1 MTCIDRFEKTIFSIK
16 YHISRV
22 KVLSFFFEV
31 VLLCLIP
38 SCFVRDRKLHF
49 HSPLPYLFT
58 RSWLLPVENKFAF
71 FTFLYSA
78 LYLKLLKKKKR
89 ISNRFKNKVDISFCV
104 IEAGLA
110 LQLISNFFVLNQSLF
125 LGLIN
130 LRQEVLWPV
139 NKHEIS
145 RDQAI

>member
-1 MTCIDRFEKTIFSIK
+1 M
-16 YHISRV
+16 
-22 KVLSFFFEV
+22 
-31 VLLCLIP
+31 
-38 SCFVRDRKLHF
+38 
-49 HSPLPYLFT
+49 
-58 RSWLLPVENKFAF
+58 ENKFDF
-71 FTFLYSA
+71 FTFIYSD

-130 LRQEVLWPV
+130 LRQQVLWPV

>member
-1 MTCIDRFEKTIFSIK
+1 M
-16 YHISRV
+16 
-22 KVLSFFFEV
+22 
-31 VLLCLIP
+31 
-38 SCFVRDRKLHF
+38 
-49 HSPLPYLFT
+49 
-58 RSWLLPVENKFAF
+58 
-71 FTFLYSA
+71 
-78 LYLKLLKKKKR
+78 
-89 ISNRFKNKVDISFCV
+89 

-130 LRQEVLWPV
+130 LRQQVLWPV